1 MNKNK
6 ILSIDKQWRLFFHG
20 ENHQILSNIL
30 AIIFNDFLKKS
41 LMHKIILDTPENQQI
56 LKRVDQN
63 DISHTAKLADTFFE
77 TKFFNRAGNKIK
89 CNLNSA
95 LKKFQKDP
103 SQMLSI
109 NQLDELK
116 LDIHRSGQFE
126 TISKIILQ
134 ARNINAHW
142 HTPIEDAGNAAL
154 VSGAILRLIELFD
167 LEKIDIDKIDKLRNI
182 STKLISSIGMYESNE
197 IDVVPN
203 INKEIENK
211 KEKFDALPQED
222 IFQEEFKDESKSLE
236 ENNSD
241 DEEINL
247 PDINFQ
253 PKNTLEQ
260 KRQSLMKLSY
270 ELLDDERLAK
280 YKIKRSNCLLSRH
293 CIKDFLGIKDADED
307 KINKCLTV
315 SFMRAE
321 NEEALDMQLEYYVAK
336 ILKIIGN

>member
-1 MNKNK
+1 MNSNK
-6 ILSIDKQWRLFFHG
+6 ISSIDKQWRLFFYG

-30 AIIFNDFLKKS
+30 VTIFNDFLKIS
-41 LMHKIILDTPENQQI
+41 LKYEIILDTPDNQQI
-56 LKRVDQN
+56 LKRIDHN

-77 TKFFNRAGNKIK
+77 TRFFNRAGNTIK

-95 LKKFQKDP
+95 LKKFHKDP
-103 SQMLSI
+103 SKIL
-109 NQLDELK
+109 NVNELDELK

-142 HTPIEDAGNAAL
+142 HAPIEDAGNAAL

-167 LEKIDIDKIDKLRNI
+167 LDKIDIDKVDKLRNI
-182 STKLISSIGMYESNE
+182 STNLILSIGMYENNE
-197 IDVVPN
+197 IDIVSN
-203 INKEIENK
+203 IDKETKNNKEKLKIPLQEEVVR
-211 KEKFDALPQED
+211 EKFINENISL
-222 IFQEEFKDESKSLE
+222 KD
-236 ENNSD
+236 NSID
-241 DEEINL
+241 DEKINL

-270 ELLDDERLAK
+270 ELLDDKRLEQ
-280 YKIKRSNCLLSRH
+280 YKITRSNCLLSRH
-293 CIKDFLGIKDADED
+293 CIKDFLGIKNPDEN
-307 KINKCLTV
+307 KINSCLTV

-321 NEEALDMQLEYYVAK
+321 NKEALDMQMKYYVVK
-336 ILKIIGN
+336 ILTVLGN